1 MPRKEKINNFKSKT
15 GINDNSLAEKYLI
28 REFVSIGMKM
38 KLLNYI
44 SKKIKRIRKVTKIK
58 LKQIKIIKMSKL
70 K

>member
-1 MPRKEKINNFKSKT
+1 MQRKEKINNFKSKT

-44 SKKIKRIRKVTKIK
+44 SKKIKRIQK
-58 LKQIKIIKMSKL
+58 
-70 K
+70 